1 MAAILHQPEAESL
14 ASTERGLKQ
23 LKAPVLP
30 INGSAEKAKC
40 EDLETVV
47 VGDDLEKFYQVGAQ
61 LPPQEKEELIEFLRR
76 NVNVFAWNAYKA
88 PGMNPSDWSSD
99 VCSSDLGGQIEEIVG
114 SQSLARQCLVATIL
128 HKPETESSTSRSEE
142 RRVGKEC

>member
-1 MAAILHQPEAESL
+1 M
-14 ASTERGLKQ
+14 
-23 LKAPVLP
+23 LP

-47 VGDDLEKFYQVGAQ
+47 VGDDLEKFFQVGAQ

-88 PGMNPSDWSSD
+88 PGMNPSFICHHLNVNPFVTPKKQLPRRSSKD
-99 VCSSDLGGQIEEIVG
+99 HSDAVKNEVMNLN
-114 SQSLARQCLVATIL
+114 RQGLSRKYFTLNGWPIL
-128 HKPETESSTSRSEE
+128 
-142 RRVGKEC
+142 

>member
-1 MAAILHQPEAESL
+1 M
-14 ASTERGLKQ
+14 
-23 LKAPVLP
+23 LP

-47 VGDDLEKFYQVGAQ
+47 VGDDLEKFFQVGAQ

-88 PGMNPSDWSSD
+88 PGMNPSFICHHLNVNPFVTPKKQLPRRSSKD
-99 VCSSDLGGQIEEIVG
+99 HSDAVKT
-114 SQSLARQCLVATIL
+114 R
-128 HKPETESSTSRSEE
+128 
-142 RRVGKEC
+142 